1 MILSDYVVDNT
12 LCCSEDPDVKG
23 TETECYKEQQRAKGG
38 CSEDPDVKGTET
50 GIYDRQ
56 PGCFVGCSEDP
67 DVKGTET
74 RCLSLTGLNIAR
86 LQRGSR
92 CKGN

>member
-1 MILSDYVVDNT
+1 MGCSEDPDVKGTETFSLWPDTGIVA
-12 LCCSEDPDVKG
+12 CCSEDPDVKG
-23 TETECYKEQQRAKGG
+23 TETGRILDQVIELSS

-50 GIYDRQ
+50 FTYTLRATD
-56 PGCFVGCSEDP
+56 
-67 DVKGTET
+67 
-74 RCLSLTGLNIAR
+74 TGP

>member
-1 MILSDYVVDNT
+1 MLTGNT
-12 LCCSEDPDVKG
+12 SCSEDPDVKGTETKSISLISIFIFSCSEDPDVKG
-23 TETECYKEQQRAKGG
+23 TETEGSWIKLAVRCG

-50 GIYDRQ
+50 A
-56 PGCFVGCSEDP
+56 FVVER
-67 DVKGTET
+67 VTE
-74 RCLSLTGLNIAR
+74 LLL